1 MRKIFLLVSIIFIAA
16 SSCFAANYI
25 KVEPQFLTSVQT
37 KDYEQINET
46 LAIVFSKIRSEI
58 STKKYP
64 KYYHDFT
71 LIKDDGTQS
80 KAFHYVKYGNAELIY
95 TNDTN
100 ELKYVS
106 FRRPELQKC
115 RIIYDYP
122 AGKLYAVQI
131 FISDNDYYI
140 FGSDGKYVDYTP
152 YVKEVKE
159 KVIKSWR
166 VPPRMKIDVLARG
179 QKDLLVQ
186 MAVTVGKDGQVKKCR
201 ILKSSKI
208 KELDDN
214 AGAAI
219 KAAAP
224 FKPFPQNFFN
234 EELVITLNFNF
245 SL

>member
-1 MRKIFLLVSIIFIAA
+1 MRKILLLVSIMFMMA
-16 SSCFAANYI
+16 SPCFAGAYVKI
-25 KVEPQFLTSVQT
+25 EPEFLTETQT
-37 KDYEQINET
+37 KNYETVNQTI
-46 LAIVFSKIRSEI
+46 AVIFSKIKPEVK
-58 STKKYP
+58 TAKYP

-71 LIKDDGTQS
+71 LIEDDGTQN
-80 KAFHYVKYGNAELIY
+80 KAYRYVKNGGAELIY
-95 TNDTN
+95 TTDSN

-122 AGKLYAVQI
+122 SGKLHAVQV
-131 FISDNDYYI
+131 FISETESYA
-140 FGSDGKYVDYTP
+140 FGADGKYVDYTP
-152 YVKEVKE
+152 YVNEVKE
-159 KVIKSWR
+159 KVIKNWK
-166 VPPRMKIDVLARG
+166 VPPRKKIDILAKG

-186 MAVTVGKDGQVKKCR
+186 MAVTVDKSGQVKKCR

-224 FKPFPQNFFN
+224 FKPFPANFFN
-234 EELVITLNFNF
+234 EEIVIILNFNF